1 MTMSDCTGGRRER
14 RKAQTRAEVRE
25 AAQRLFAERGFD
37 AVTIAD
43 VAAAADVAV
52 QTVFNHFESK
62 EALFFDGRTPW
73 VERVVAAVTQRAPGA
88 DPVTALRT
96 YLEEDLIRLM
106 DAESR
111 PENRNYL
118 QVLHRSASL
127 QVGERTLIEEAGVRM
142 AAVLDEAIIAGDWP
156 AAPAA
161 DLATANVLSRLVA
174 DLFLAAG
181 RALVLEN
188 RRVLLDADPDEPRAL
203 SVPAMTAGTLTELEH
218 SVRGLAGTL
227 LSRPR

>member
-1 MTMSDCTGGRRER
+1 MSDCTGGRRER
-14 RKAQTRAEVRE
+14 RKAQTRAEIRE
-25 AAQRLFAERGFD
+25 TAQRLFAEHGFD

-73 VERVVAAVTQRAPGA
+73 VERVVAAVTQRASGA
-88 DPVTALRT
+88 DPVTALRS
-96 YLEEDLIRLM
+96 YLEDDLVQLM

-118 QVLHRSASL
+118 EVLHRSTSL
-127 QVGERTLIEEAGVRM
+127 QVGERTLVEEAGVRV
-142 AAVLDEAIIAGDWP
+142 AAVLSEAITAGDWS

-161 DLATANVLSRLVA
+161 DLATAHLLSRLVA

-181 RALVLEN
+181 RVLVLEN
-188 RRVLLDADPDEPRAL
+188 RRLLLDADPDESRAL
-203 SVPAMTAGTLTELEH
+203 SVPATTAVALSELEH
-218 SVRGLAGTL
+218 SVRALAGAL
-227 LSRPR
+227 LRRPR